1 MRTSLRSA
9 ACLPSGNISQAETL
23 NLDIAQP
30 HHELLDVPVSSVDD
44 LTSAIGD

>member
-9 ACLPSGNISQAETL
+9 ACLPSGIISHAEV
-23 NLDIAQP
+23 LDLGVAQP